1 MPDTA
6 YAITRRKGRRLTV
19 SLQGTST
26 ADPET
31 LERTEA
37 RVVVNLRRVVVEPTK
52 YARLMRAKA
61 VAQDIGETTLI
72 FWRKDITF
80 DRVTPEDYAIIDGKR
95 YNFIES
101 TIEDT
106 GLVATA
112 REVTGQI
119 ANQTITASASDTML
133 GDSTNESVTP

>member
-1 MPDTA
+1 MADTA
-6 YAITRRKGRRLTV
+6 YAVTRRKGRRVTV

-31 LERTEA
+31 LERSEA
-37 RVVVNLRRVVVEPTK
+37 RVVFNIRRVHVEPTK
-52 YARLMRAKA
+52 HARIVRAKA
-61 VAQDIGETTLI
+61 VSQDVGETTLI

-80 DRVTPEDYAIIDGKR
+80 DRVTSEDYAIIDGKR

-106 GLVATA
+106 GLIATA

-119 ANQTITASASDTML
+119 ADQTITVTASDTL
-133 GDSTNESVTP
+133 GVSDSAVQQ